1 MKKLSTFTFF
11 LLLLLGCKQA
21 PIKNT
26 SSQQGTEAHIYT
38 NGKIITMESSENPY
52 AEAVVEQNGII
63 VFVGNLKEAEKSF
76 PNSTKVDLKGK
87 TLLPGFIDPHSHFG
101 MVSNSMGQ
109 VNLNPPPVGT
119 VSSMAELL
127 EAIKKYT
134 TENKIKEGEWVFG
147 WGYDESQL
155 LEKRHPNKTELDAI
169 LPNNPVYLQHT
180 SGHMGVANSLALQK
194 MNVSKNSP
202 NPEGGNIDR
211 LPNSSEPSGLVQ
223 ETAMYPF
230 VGNMLQILSTKQAE
244 YFDGTQNYYA
254 ENGLTTAQDGMTDR
268 NSIQFFQKQADEGKL
283 KIDLIALAGYSD
295 LEKNLSDTSIHF
307 KTYRNG
313 FKVQGTKIVADG
325 SPQGKTAYFTKPFL
339 TPVPS
344 CTHDCRGLPSL
355 SQDAVNNLFKMAYAQ
370 DNQLFIHCNGDA
382 TIDMVIAAHEHACKA
397 LSQPLD
403 KDRRTIAIHSQFVRP
418 DQLETYKKYRIEPSF
433 FTNHA
438 YFWGDVHVE
447 NLGKERAYF
456 LSPMATAEKL
466 GLKYTN
472 HSDATVTPINP
483 MFTVW
488 SAVNRT
494 SRTGQIIGENER
506 ATPFQ
511 ALKAITIH
519 AAYELFEEN
528 QKGSLKKGKTADF
541 VVLDKNPLTINP
553 MDLKEI
559 QVVETIKA
567 GKTIFFAKPDDGIV
581 NKYWK
586 LKTLNGQAVKMSANQ
601 EKEQYFILKSDGSI
615 AGFAGCNQFNGSF
628 ELLKDNRIRI
638 NENLA
643 VTMKSC
649 ADKDIKESEFLK
661 VFKLTDNYSIKGDEL
676 RLNVGKRAPLAV
688 FEAVYF

>member
-1 MKKLSTFTFF
+1 MINKIITSIITVLVLF
-11 LLLLLGCKQA
+11 GCVNKYDQEQHLA
-21 PIKNT
+21 ANL
-26 SSQQGTEAHIYT
+26 YY
-38 NGKIITMESSENPY
+38 NGKIITMDSEEPTY
-52 AEAVVEQNGII
+52 AEAIVEQNGKIA
-63 VFVGNLKEAEKSF
+63 FVGKLTDAEKQFS
-76 PNSTKVDLKGK
+76 NLTKVDLKGK

-101 MVSNSMGQ
+101 MVSNTMGQ
-109 VNLNPPPVGT
+109 IDLNPPPVGK
-119 VSSMAELL
+119 VSSISEML
-127 EAIKKYT
+127 ETIKKYK
-134 TENKIKEGEWVFG
+134 TENNIPDGEWIFG

-155 LEKRHPNKTELDAI
+155 IEKRHPNKTELDAI

-180 SGHMGVANSLALQK
+180 SGHMGVANSLSLKK
-194 MNVSKNSP
+194 MGVSKETA

-230 VGNMLQILSTKQAE
+230 VGNMLQILNSKQAE
-244 YFDGTQNYYA
+244 YFDVTQNYYA
-254 ENGLTTAQDGMTDR
+254 ENGITTAQDGMTDR
-268 NSIQFFQKQADEGKL
+268 NSIQFFQKQADNGKL

-295 LEKNLSDTSIHF
+295 LEKNLADTAIHF
-307 KTYRNG
+307 KTYKNG

-339 TPVPS
+339 TPVPGCS
-344 CTHDCRGLPSL
+344 HDCRGLSSL
-355 SQDAVNNLFKMAYAQ
+355 SQEALNKLFKTAYAQ
-370 DNQLFIHCNGDA
+370 NNQLFIHCNGDA
-382 TIDMVIAAHEHACKA
+382 TIDMIIAAHEYACKE

-456 LSPMATAEKL
+456 LSPIATADKL

-483 MFTVW
+483 LFTVW
-488 SAVNRT
+488 TAVNRI
-494 SRTGQIIGENER
+494 SRTGKVIGEKEK
-506 ATPFQ
+506 ATAYQ
-511 ALKAITIH
+511 GLKAITIN
-519 AAYELFEEN
+519 AAYEFFDEN
-528 QKGSLKKGKTADF
+528 LKGSLEVGKIADF
-541 VVLDKNPLTINP
+541 VILDKNPLTANP
-553 MDLKEI
+553 MEI
-559 QVVETIKA
+559 KNILVMETIKA
-567 GKTIFFAKPDDGIV
+567 GKSVFIRFPENEIV

-586 LKTLNGQAVKMSANQ
+586 LKTLEGKPVAMAINQ
-601 EKEQYFILKSDGSI
+601 EKEQYFKLNSDGTMS
-615 AGFAGCNQFNGSF
+615 GFAGCNQFNGHYKLS
-628 ELLKDNRIRI
+628 DGNRIRV

-649 ADKDIKESEFLK
+649 PDVAINESEFLE
-661 VFKLTDNYSIKGDEL
+661 VLKLTDNFTIKGDT
-676 RLNVGKRAPLAV
+676 LNLHVGRRAPLAV